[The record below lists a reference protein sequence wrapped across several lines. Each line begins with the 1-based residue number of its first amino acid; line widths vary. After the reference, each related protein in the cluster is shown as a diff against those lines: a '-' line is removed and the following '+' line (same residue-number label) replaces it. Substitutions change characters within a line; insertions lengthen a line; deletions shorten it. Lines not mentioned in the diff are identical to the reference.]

1 MLGAVGLN
9 LKDLFSCK
17 HTSNVFAKV
26 ARKDPGH
33 KMQLVG
39 GLRKPDELLQQQ
51 RQLPAPKPVSCR
63 WLRCQRASLIV
74 GDGLDEADGE
84 VESRSAHVPESAG
97 RIIFPVKG

>member
-1 MLGAVGLN
+1 MERYLQAIILGHLMLGAVGLN

-39 GLRKPDELLQQQ
+39 GLRDD
-51 RQLPAPKPVSCR
+51 R
-63 WLRCQRASLIV
+63 
-74 GDGLDEADGE
+74 
-84 VESRSAHVPESAG
+84 PE
-97 RIIFPVKG
+97 